1 MADWTAAGGR
11 HYLANITGYQWEF
24 QVVASRALRE
34 HRYVAM
40 SSWDYSKG
48 HTAHLWLTDQFVPV
62 SSWGYSKG
70 HIGGTAHLWL
80 TDQFVPVSSWGYS
93 KGHIGALH
101 TSGSLISSCLR
112 VCKKWFVVEIREE
125 LLMD

>member
-1 MADWTAAGGR
+1 MHVDIIMSINHVADWTAAGGR

-48 HTAHLWLTDQFVPV
+48 HIGALHMHLWLTDQFVPV
-62 SSWGYSKG
+62 S
-70 HIGGTAHLWL
+70 T
-80 TDQFVPVSSWGYS
+80 WGYS

-101 TSGSLISSCLR
+101 TSGSLISSCRR
-112 VCKKWFVVEIREE
+112 VCKKWFVVETREE
-125 LLMD
+125 LLMDSY